1 VSRGRLIGYL
11 PFKLGDYLLQR
22 AAVPLVLVLLVAGFP
37 LYGTL
42 HGNPG
47 FFATPPGPVL
57 AKQLF
62 TNVVALFL
70 PLGAFLGG
78 AGIISADRHLGHV
91 RFLFSKPV
99 NVVAYYVQTYVL
111 HGIVFVAL
119 FGIITWG
126 YGAVTVH
133 QPVVGAMGAAGLTFV
148 LVGGLGFLLG
158 TLTRFDGL
166 LVALAYIGSM
176 TLQQVVALPGLP
188 QLPAWAVQIARVLP
202 PAYKL
207 DQLRDQLYAAQA
219 LDTARLWHV
228 LGYGLGAFVLGLVAL
243 RKLPLSR

>member
-1 VSRGRLIGYL
+1 MSSGRLLAYL

-22 AAVPLVLVLLVAGFP
+22 AAVPVVMVLLVAGFP

-42 HGNPG
+42 HANPG
-47 FFATPPGPVL
+47 FFATPQGPVL
-57 AKQLF
+57 ASQLF
-62 TNVVALFL
+62 TSVVALFL

-78 AGIISADRHLGHV
+78 AGIISTDRHLGHV

-111 HGIVFVAL
+111 HGVVFVVL

-126 YGAVTVH
+126 YGAVTVR
-133 QPVVGAMGAAGLTFV
+133 QPVIAAMAAAGLTFV

-166 LVALAYIGSM
+166 FVALAYVGSM
-176 TLQQVVALPGLP
+176 TLQQVVAMPGLP

-228 LGYGLGAFVLGLVAL
+228 LGYGLGAFLLGLVAL

>member
-1 VSRGRLIGYL
+1 VSRGRLLAYL

-22 AAVPLVLVLLVAGFP
+22 GAVAVLMVLLVAGFP

-47 FFATPPGPVL
+47 FFATPQGPVL

-78 AGIISADRHLGHV
+78 AGIISTDRHLGHV

-99 NVVAYYVQTYVL
+99 SVVAYYVQTYVL
-111 HGIVFVAL
+111 HGMVFVAL
-119 FGIITWG
+119 FGLITWG
-126 YGAVTVH
+126 YGAVTLR
-133 QPVVGAMGAAGLTFV
+133 QTVVGAMAAEGLTFV

-166 LVALAYIGSM
+166 LVALVYVGSM
-176 TLQQVVALPGLP
+176 TLQQVVAIPGMA
-188 QLPAWAVQIARVLP
+188 QLPAWAVQIARLLP

-219 LDTARLWHV
+219 LDTGRLWHV
-228 LGYGLGAFVLGLVAL
+228 IGYGLGAFLFGLVAL
-243 RKLPLSR
+243 RRLPLSR

>member
-1 VSRGRLIGYL
+1 MSRGRLVGYL
-11 PFKLGDYLLQR
+11 PYKLGDYLLQR
-22 AAVPLVLVLLVAGFP
+22 AAVPVVLVLLVAGFP

-42 HGNPG
+42 HGSPG
-47 FFATPPGPVL
+47 FFATPQGPLV
-57 AKQLF
+57 AQQLF

-78 AGIISADRHLGHV
+78 AGIISTDRHLGHV

-111 HGIVFVAL
+111 HGVVFVAL
-119 FGIITWG
+119 FGMITWG

-133 QPVVGAMGAAGLTFV
+133 QPVGGAMVAAGLTFA
-148 LVGGLGFLLG
+148 LVGGLGFLLS

-166 LVALAYIGSM
+166 IVALAYIGSM
-176 TLQQVVALPGLP
+176 TLQQVVATPGLP
-188 QLPAWAVQIARVLP
+188 QLPGWAVQIARVLP

-207 DQLRDQLYAAQA
+207 DRLRDQLYATQA
-219 LDTARLWHV
+219 LDTSQLWHV
-228 LGYGLGAFVLGLVAL
+228 LGYGLGAFILGLVAL

>member
-1 VSRGRLIGYL
+1 MSRGRLLAYL
-11 PFKLGDYLLQR
+11 PYKLGDYLLQR
-22 AAVPLVLVLLVAGFP
+22 AAVAVVMVLLVAGFP

-42 HGNPG
+42 HGNPD
-47 FFATPPGPVL
+47 FFATPQGPLL
-57 AKQLF
+57 AGQLF

-78 AGIISADRHLGHV
+78 AGIISTDRHLGHV

-111 HGIVFVAL
+111 HGIAFVAL

-133 QPVVGAMGAAGLTFV
+133 QPVAGAMAAAALTFV

-158 TLTRFDGL
+158 TLTRLDGL
-166 LVALAYIGSM
+166 LVALVYIVSL
-176 TLQQVVALPGLP
+176 TLQQVVAMPGP
-188 QLPAWAVQIARVLP
+188 SQLPAWAVQIARVLP
-202 PAYKL
+202 PAYDL
-207 DQLRDQLYAAQA
+207 DRLRDHLYTMQS
-219 LDTARLWHV
+219 LDTAQLWHV
-228 LGYGLGAFVLGLVAL
+228 LGYGFGAFFLGLVAL